1 MGGIF
6 NSSEEIAKMAEYPN
20 IRLFR
25 INHATA
31 SEPQDDFSGNAVINW
46 VSTTDVNNVK
56 RFSAVCL
63 LTIKNMADVLGKDK
77 VRGFV
82 TPLYQE
88 S

>member
-31 SEPQDDFSGNAVINW
+31 SEPQDDFNGNFEFSCHFEKSD
-46 VSTTDVNNVK
+46 STNSSDVYYFN
-56 RFSAVCL
+56 F
-63 LTIKNMADVLGKDK
+63 T
-77 VRGFV
+77 
-82 TPLYQE
+82 
-88 S
+88 

>member
-31 SEPQDDFSGNAVINW
+31 SEPQDDFNGNAVINW
-46 VSTTDVNNVK
+46 VSTTDVNNTLFRAWHLRNVIGA
-56 RFSAVCL
+56 S
-63 LTIKNMADVLGKDK
+63 
-77 VRGFV
+77 
-82 TPLYQE
+82 
-88 S
+88 